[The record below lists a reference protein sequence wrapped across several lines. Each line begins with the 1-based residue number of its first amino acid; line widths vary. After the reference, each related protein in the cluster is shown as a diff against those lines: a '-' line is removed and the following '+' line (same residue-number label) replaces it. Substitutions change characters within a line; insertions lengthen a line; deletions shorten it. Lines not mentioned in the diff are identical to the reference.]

1 MRNVSGKLTT
11 EELAELFEGRT
22 RFVERLAR
30 EPDPLVRARTLVH
43 ELPFDEKR
51 EILAAHPAIGQRVG
65 LSARSAAE
73 QGTDDDPA
81 VLAELARLN
90 AAYEER
96 HGFRFVVFVNRR
108 PKREIL
114 DVLRARI
121 DNPTDEELETA
132 LGELVLIAEDRW
144 ARSHETVV
152 GLKPDTTAPE

>member
-1 MRNVSGKLTT
+1 VRDLPRQLSAA
-11 EELAELFEGRT
+11 ELAELFEGRT
-22 RFVERLAR
+22 HFVELLAD

-43 ELPFDEKR
+43 ELAPDDKR
-51 EILAAHPAIGQRVG
+51 AVLDAHPAIGSTK

-73 QGTDDDPA
+73 QGTDDEPE

-90 AAYEER
+90 GDYEAR

-121 DNPTDEELETA
+121 DRTTDEELETA
-132 LGELVLIAEDRW
+132 LGELVAIAEDRW
-144 ARSHETVV
+144 RRR
-152 GLKPDTTAPE
+152 